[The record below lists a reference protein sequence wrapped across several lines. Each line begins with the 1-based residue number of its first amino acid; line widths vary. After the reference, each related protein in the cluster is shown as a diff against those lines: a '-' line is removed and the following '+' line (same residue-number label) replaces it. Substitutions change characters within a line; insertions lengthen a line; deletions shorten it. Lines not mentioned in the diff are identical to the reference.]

1 MNGETRQAAR
11 DERLRSLLRE
21 ADPAADEAKL
31 TPEETQAM
39 RRAVLTAVPETRRRW
54 LAVPALVG
62 TAMLALT
69 VAVTLMTWPD
79 PEMPTVPPTV
89 PPTESRQV
97 ATAAPAPPRAPV
109 IKAAPVERAPAKKP
123 ARKRKASPVHSAP
136 EPAATLAS
144 SGEPDP
150 EAARDVQIQFA
161 TPGGTRII
169 WVLTSDK
176 TLK

>member
-1 MNGETRQAAR
+1 LAGAAVV
-11 DERLRSLLRE
+11 
-21 ADPAADEAKL
+21 A
-31 TPEETQAM
+31 
-39 RRAVLTAVPETRRRW
+39 
-54 LAVPALVG
+54 LAVAV
-62 TAMLALT
+62 ALT
-69 VAVTLMTWPD
+69 TWPGS
-79 PEMPTVPPTV
+79 ETPTVPPAV

-109 IKAAPVERAPAKKP
+109 VKAAPAERVPAKKP
-123 ARKRKASPVHSAP
+123 ARKRKASPVRSAP
-136 EPAATLAS
+136 EPAAALAA
-144 SGEPDP
+144 SGELDP

>member
-1 MNGETRQAAR
+1 MNRETRQETR

-21 ADPAADEAKL
+21 ADPAANEPTL
-31 TPEETQAM
+31 TPEEAQAM
-39 RRAVLTAVPETRRRW
+39 RRAVLTAVPEPRRRW
-54 LAVPALVG
+54 LAVPALAG
-62 TAMLALT
+62 TAVVALAVAVALT
-69 VAVTLMTWPD
+69 TWPA
-79 PEMPTVPPTV
+79 PETPTVPPTV

-97 ATAAPAPPRAPV
+97 ATAAPAPPQAPV
-109 IKAAPVERAPAKKP
+109 VKAEPAERAPTKKP
-123 ARKRKASPVHSAP
+123 ARKRKASPVRLAP
-136 EPAATLAS
+136 EPAATLAA

-176 TLK
+176 TLN